1 MPSVKINDAE
11 LYYEIHGE
19 GFPLVLSHSG
29 RSGLVNFENNVA
41 SLAVKY
47 KVVLYDRRG
56 VDRSKAPDGTDSADT
71 WVSDLHELLQHLGI
85 EKAYIGGVSYGAM
98 LSVHF
103 LFSHPE
109 MVAGVISAC
118 GSPFGWGYDREGA
131 IPMPDHR
138 NDLPHVTTP
147 VLWIFGETDEG
158 FPPSMGEEAQRLTP
172 GSDLI
177 VVDGVGHSPQT
188 DAPEVFNDAIL
199 NFLEKV
205 DS

>member
-11 LYYEIHGE
+11 LYYEIHGD

-29 RSGLVNFENNVA
+29 RSGLVNFANNVA
-41 SLAVKY
+41 PLAEKY
-47 KVVLYDRRG
+47 KVILYDRRG

-71 WVSDLHELLQHLGI
+71 WVSDLHELLKHLGV

-98 LSVHF
+98 LSVDY
-103 LFSHPE
+103 LFAHPE

-118 GSPFGWGYDREGA
+118 GSPFGYEGST
-131 IPMPDHR
+131 PMPDHR
-138 NDLPHVTTP
+138 NDLPHVTIP
-147 VLWIFGETDEG
+147 DLWIFGETDEG

-172 GSDLI
+172 GSDLV

-188 DAPEVFNDAIL
+188 EAPEVFNDAIL
-199 NFLEKV
+199 NFLGKI